1 MSGLNKVML
10 IGNLGK
16 DPEYRHME
24 GGVMAAR
31 FPLAT
36 SEYYKNKEGNRVEQT
51 EWHRVIMWR
60 GLAEAAEKINL
71 RKGQQIF
78 IEGKL
83 RYHTWEK
90 DGVKRT
96 ETEIVAENM
105 TLLSRRESNGS
116 GTQTNEDVPPI
127 AHDVPPIG
135 TPDGDLPF

>member
-24 GGVMAAR
+24 GGVMTAR

-36 SEYYKNKEGNRVEQT
+36 SEYFKNKDGSKDERT

-71 RKGQQIF
+71 RKGQQVF
-78 IEGKL
+78 IEGKI
-83 RYHTWEK
+83 RYRTWEK
-90 DGVKRT
+90 DGIKKYD
-96 ETEIVAENM
+96 TEIVAENM
-105 TLLSRRESNGS
+105 TLLSRRDNNG
-116 GTQTNEDVPPI
+116 GAANANLEAPVTHE
-127 AHDVPPIG
+127 APPIG

>member
-24 GGVMAAR
+24 GGVMTAR

-36 SEYYKNKEGNRVEQT
+36 SEYYKNKDGNREERT
-51 EWHRVIMWR
+51 EWHRIIMWR

-71 RKGQQIF
+71 HKGQQIF

-83 RYHTWEK
+83 RYRTYEK
-90 DGVKRT
+90 DGIKRT

-105 TLLSRRESNGS
+105 TLLSKRDNAGNSVNYE
-116 GTQTNEDVPPI
+116 VPPI
-127 AHDVPPIG
+127 VQDSPPIEK
-135 TPDGDLPF
+135 PDGDLPF

>member
-36 SEYYKNKEGNRVEQT
+36 SEYYKNKEGGKEERT

-71 RKGQQIF
+71 HKGQQVY
-78 IEGKL
+78 IEGRL
-83 RYHTWEK
+83 RYRTYEK
-90 DGVKRT
+90 DGIKRT

-105 TLLSRRESNGS
+105 TLLSRRDNNG
-116 GTQTNEDVPPI
+116 GNTNPNLEPPVTQEAPPI
-127 AHDVPPIG
+127 N
-135 TPDGDLPF
+135 TPEGDLPF